1 MVVTFLNLGSLIL
14 GLIAWALPS
23 VGIGRYK
30 KNNHKNWALFP
41 FASMSA
47 CAVSIC
53 FQLIY
58 QNHMA
63 DIGDTSAIYDTIG
76 ASVTLSLIL
85 LISTIVLNLINLFI
99 YHERMSS

>member
-1 MVVTFLNLGSLIL
+1 MMVTFLNLGSLIL

-30 KNNHKNWALFP
+30 KGNHKNWALFP

-53 FQLIY
+53 FQLMY
-58 QNHMA
+58 QNHLVKIE
-63 DIGDTSAIYDTIG
+63 DISAIYDTTG
-76 ASVTLSLIL
+76 ASATLSLIL
-85 LISTIVLNLINLFI
+85 LISTFVLNLINLFI